1 MCFGQSQTQALGI
14 FMCSS
19 SDAQYA
25 INLGHRSNIQG
36 TERCSPK
43 LAQAEVSDINFDLG

>member
-1 MCFGQSQTQALGI
+1 MCLGQSQTQALGI
-14 FMCSS
+14 FTCST

-25 INLGHRSNIQG
+25 INLGHRSNIYFHS
-36 TERCSPK
+36 SPK